1 MTIQILGG
9 GCPNCHALEQNAR
22 EAARRLGIEIDIQ
35 KVTDSDEIIEM
46 GVLRTP
52 GYAIEGVVQKFG
64 KVFPTE
70 IIEESIKAFVG
81 A

>member
-9 GCPNCHALEQNAR
+9 GCPNCHELEQNAR
-22 EAARRLGIEIDIQ
+22 EAARRLGIEINIE
-35 KVTDSDEIIEM
+35 KVTDSDEILEM

-52 GYAIEGVVQKFG
+52 GYAIEGFVQKFG

-70 IIEESIKAFVG
+70 VIEESIKAFTG
-81 A
+81 S

>member
-9 GCPNCHALEQNAR
+9 GCPNCHALEQNAL
-22 EAARRLGIEIDIQ
+22 EAARRLGIEVEIQ
-35 KVTDSDEIIEM
+35 KVTDTDEIIEM

-52 GYAIEGVVQKFG
+52 AYAIDGAVQKSG
-64 KVFPTE
+64 KVFSVE
-70 IIEESIKAFVG
+70 VIEESIKAFTE